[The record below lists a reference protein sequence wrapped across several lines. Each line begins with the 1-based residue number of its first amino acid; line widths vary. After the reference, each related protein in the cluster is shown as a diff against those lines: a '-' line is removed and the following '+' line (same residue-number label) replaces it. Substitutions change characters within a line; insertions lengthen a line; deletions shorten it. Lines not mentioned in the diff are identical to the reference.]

1 MQVQELVGI
10 VPWTFIAQICNL
22 FIQMYLIKRFLFKP
36 INEMLEKRRAAA
48 DAEITDAEAA
58 KKEANAI
65 KEEYEQNMQEAK
77 AKANEILE
85 SARKTATLQSEK
97 IVKEA
102 SEQAAA
108 LKNKAEKEIAQEKKK
123 AVNEVKGEI
132 GGIAMDIAGKVI
144 EREINEKDH
153 EKLIDEFI
161 SNVGEASLQKLP
173 EYTVGAC
180 MSWPRRSI
188 SKRKSFPR

>member
-65 KEEYEQNMQEAK
+65 KEEYEQNMQ
-77 AKANEILE
+77 EILE

-161 SNVGEASLQKLP
+161 SNVGEAS
-173 EYTVGAC
+173 
-180 MSWPRRSI
+180 
-188 SKRKSFPR
+188 